1 MKFYGLPKMG
11 VYERKTRRD
20 IIKNKRPKLIFR
32 FDGNGEFI
40 TSDETLIAKLIGKFK
55 HDETEIANI
64 TFTESVIK
72 AEEVEIKSENSLRH
86 CKKCEFTCDTQ
97 GQLLKHYRESH
108 TKEDK

>member
-1 MKFYGLPKMG
+1 MKFYGLPNMG

-32 FDGNGEFI
+32 FDENGKYVTEDIALIEKLKRKFRY
-40 TSDETLIAKLIGKFK
+40 DEI
-55 HDETEIANI
+55 EIENKEI
-64 TFTESVIK
+64 
-72 AEEVEIKSENSLRH
+72 EIKSENSLRH
-86 CKKCEFTCDTQ
+86 CKKCDFTCETQ

>member
-1 MKFYGLPKMG
+1 MKFYGLPNMG

-32 FDGNGEFI
+32 FDERGEFVTEDVELI
-40 TSDETLIAKLIGKFK
+40 EKLKRKFRYDEI
-55 HDETEIANI
+55 
-64 TFTESVIK
+64 
-72 AEEVEIKSENSLRH
+72 EIKSENSLRH
-86 CKKCEFTCDTQ
+86 CKKCDFTCETQ

>member
-1 MKFYGLPKMG
+1 MKFYGLPNMG

-32 FDGNGEFI
+32 FDENGKYVTEDIALIEKLKRKFRY
-40 TSDETLIAKLIGKFK
+40 DEI
-55 HDETEIANI
+55 EIENKEI
-64 TFTESVIK
+64 
-72 AEEVEIKSENSLRH
+72 EIKSENSLRH
-86 CKKCEFTCDTQ
+86 CKKCEFTCETQ

>member
-1 MKFYGLPKMG
+1 MKFYGTPNMG

-40 TSDETLIAKLIGKFK
+40 TADETLIAKLIGKFK
-55 HDETEIANI
+55 HDKTEIANI
-64 TFTESVIK
+64 TFTENVIK

-86 CKKCEFTCDTQ
+86 CKKCDFTCETQ

>member
-1 MKFYGLPKMG
+1 MKFYGLPNMG

-32 FDGNGEFI
+32 FDERGEFVTEDVELI
-40 TSDETLIAKLIGKFK
+40 EKLKRKFRYDEI
-55 HDETEIANI
+55 EIENKEI
-64 TFTESVIK
+64 
-72 AEEVEIKSENSLRH
+72 EIKSENSLRH
-86 CKKCEFTCDTQ
+86 CKKCDFTCETQ

>member
-1 MKFYGLPKMG
+1 MKFYGLPNMG

-32 FDGNGEFI
+32 FDEHGEYVTEDVELIEKLKRKFRY
-40 TSDETLIAKLIGKFK
+40 DEI
-55 HDETEIANI
+55 EIENKEI
-64 TFTESVIK
+64 
-72 AEEVEIKSENSLRH
+72 EIKSENSLRH
-86 CKKCEFTCDTQ
+86 CKKCDFTCETQ

>member
-1 MKFYGLPKMG
+1 MKFYGLPDMG

-32 FDGNGEFI
+32 FDENGKYVTEDIALIEKLKRKFRY
-40 TSDETLIAKLIGKFK
+40 DEI
-55 HDETEIANI
+55 EIENKEI
-64 TFTESVIK
+64 
-72 AEEVEIKSENSLRH
+72 EIKSENSLRH
-86 CKKCEFTCDTQ
+86 CKKCDFTCETQ